1 VNSRSAGVPTP
12 PAAPVGPPGSQR
24 PAELPVERRAGRT
37 VLDASDIAR
46 VLTRVAHEV
55 IERNR
60 GTDEVVVLGIQTRGV
75 HLARRLAGLLAS
87 LGGGTAVP
95 VGALDISL
103 YRDDVRLRPAR
114 ALSETSVPAGG
125 VDGKVVVLVDDVLY
139 SGRTAR
145 AALTALDD
153 IGRPRAVQL
162 AVLVDRGHR
171 ELPIRADYVGRNLPT
186 AREERVRVW
195 SAEADGQDAVVL
207 LPAAPAAAA
216 PTGPTGST
224 DPTGAAS

>member
-1 VNSRSAGVPTP
+1 M
-12 PAAPVGPPGSQR
+12 
-24 PAELPVERRAGRT
+24 GRT
-37 VLDASDIAR
+37 VLDAADIAR

-60 GTDEVVVLGIQTRGV
+60 GTADVVVLGIQTRGV
-75 HLARRLAGLLAS
+75 HLARSLAGLIGS
-87 LGGGTAVP
+87 LGGGTPVP
-95 VGALDISL
+95 VGTLDISL

-125 VDGKVVVLVDDVLY
+125 VDGRVVVLVDDVLC

-171 ELPIRADYVGRNLPT
+171 ELPIRADYVGRNVPT
-186 AREERVRVW
+186 ARGERVRVL
-195 SAEADGQDAVVL
+195 STETDGHDAVVL
-207 LPAAPAAAA
+207 LPADPAPPAVV
-216 PTGPTGST
+216 T
-224 DPTGAAS
+224 DPTEAAS